1 MKDARKQ
8 QRKRSEKGDSVLEFS
23 ILLPFLMAIMA
34 AIGFGSWL
42 FWSQAIADAAA
53 VDAIRESAVNR
64 GDNTVALS
72 TGYGEFA
79 SSTAYLG
86 GGQTAG
92 VIGSPGIELNPFQ
105 RMVAFIVTGG
115 TSWDFGPLSGGYD
128 FGGGG
133 STRVHLFYPGPPDPW
148 E

>member
-1 MKDARKQ
+1 
-8 QRKRSEKGDSVLEFS
+8 LEFS
-23 ILLPFLMAIMA
+23 IILPFLFVIMG
-34 AIGFGSWL
+34 AIGFGTWM
-42 FWSQAIADAAA
+42 FWGQAIADAAA
-53 VDAIRESAVNR
+53 VDALRESAANR
-64 GDNTVALS
+64 GDNTVVVS

-86 GGQTAG
+86 GEGTAG
-92 VIGSPGIELNPFQ
+92 KIGSPSITLNPLQ
-105 RMVAFIVTGG
+105 RMVAFIVSGG
-115 TSWDFGPLSGGYD
+115 TAWNFGPLSGGYD